1 MLEQRSS
8 VAGFQHIL
16 VPLDGS
22 EVSEMALPAAQRAV
36 CQNGTLTLVRVTD
49 ILADHYL
56 PDDADKQAIWE
67 KQIAPVR
74 EYLEGMKSK
83 IEREDISVKT
93 EVATGFPADVILEM
107 ATEDEVDAV
116 AMCTHTESKIRK
128 LLLGSV
134 AHKVIDACSV
144 PVIIVHP

>member
-1 MLEQRSS
+1 

-22 EVSEMALPAAQRAV
+22 EVSELALDAAQQAARL
-36 CQNGTLTLVRVTD
+36 NGRLTLVRVTD

-56 PDDADKQAIWE
+56 PDDADKEAIWQ

-74 EYLEGMKSK
+74 EYLDLMKAGVQ
-83 IEREDISVKT
+83 REDLTVQT
-93 EVATGFPADVILEM
+93 EVASGFPADVILEM
-107 ATEDEVDAV
+107 ATEDAVDAV
-116 AMCTHTESKIRK
+116 AMCTHTESKLRK
-128 LLLGSV
+128 FLLGSV
-134 AHKVIDACSV
+134 ANKVIDTCSV